1 MSQVL
6 YTMFI
11 TCLVLITLRFT
22 CGEKKIWYIIKRS
35 QNIIS
40 IIVLPP
46 EIFPDLEMTRFW
58 SIDYKCQVSKLEPLF
73 WSCPKFWTRFILIRC
88 YLYLLL
94 NIFCHRS
101 TTIVFG
107 AVLFGTFS
115 KLWKLFFEE
124 NIYVVFYPK
133 TSNFYNSGM
142 VNCRKLPDHLMNNI
156 FNVLS
161 FGLQYTVSFKWPDF
175 VLWCLVTIMPKGQP
189 LKLG

>member
-58 SIDYKCQVSKLEPLF
+58 SIDYKCQVSKLEPYPCF
-73 WSCPKFWTRFILIRC
+73 GHVRNFGQG
-88 YLYLLL
+88 LY
-94 NIFCHRS
+94 
-101 TTIVFG
+101 
-107 AVLFGTFS
+107 
-115 KLWKLFFEE
+115 
-124 NIYVVFYPK
+124 
-133 TSNFYNSGM
+133 
-142 VNCRKLPDHLMNNI
+142 
-156 FNVLS
+156 
-161 FGLQYTVSFKWPDF
+161 
-175 VLWCLVTIMPKGQP
+175 
-189 LKLG
+189 